1 MKIKKKSFYLR
12 YIQKINHVLNNIE
25 LNKIEILEKLNKKSK
40 NNKILIFGNGAG
52 ASIASHFA
60 NDLSNIS
67 KIKTL
72 SFDNSAHLT
81 CFANDYGFENWVRKT
96 IEIYADKNDLVILL
110 SASGK
115 SKNIINAA
123 KYCKSKRIKYFSI
136 SGFDKNN
143 LLNKSSKNFIWINS
157 KSYNEIEIS
166 QLLVLLSIIDKL
178 NLKN

>member
-1 MKIKKKSFYLR
+1 ML
-12 YIQKINHVLNNIE
+12 
-25 LNKIEILEKLNKKSK
+25 LENP
-40 NNKILIFGNGAG
+40 
-52 ASIASHFA
+52 
-60 NDLSNIS
+60 
-67 KIKTL
+67 
-72 SFDNSAHLT
+72 
-81 CFANDYGFENWVRKT
+81 
-96 IEIYADKNDLVILL
+96 
-110 SASGK
+110 
-115 SKNIINAA
+115 KNIINAA